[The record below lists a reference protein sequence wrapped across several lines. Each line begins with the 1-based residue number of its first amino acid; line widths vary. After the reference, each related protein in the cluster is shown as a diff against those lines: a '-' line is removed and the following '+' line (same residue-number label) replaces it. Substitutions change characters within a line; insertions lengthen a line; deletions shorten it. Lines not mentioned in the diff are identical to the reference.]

1 MFPHPTLLSSSF
13 VLLHLLRLPWR
24 IVLRVAAAHDRG
36 LPIGFGAGSRQVRED
51 LARINSL
58 FHLSS
63 FSNHNVSQSI
73 SKFSKNHLPNW
84 MDMVLLILSS
94 VRYPQRSKAPTRPF
108 ERSRT

>member
-73 SKFSKNHLPNW
+73 SKFSKNQSPQLDGHGSINL
-84 MDMVLLILSS
+84 VIGSLSAALKS
-94 VRYPQRSKAPTRPF
+94 TDPAI
-108 ERSRT
+108 